1 MLPRWVRFLIIPVFT
16 AHAMQHISPF
26 SCSGLFSSHFAM
38 TVRVR
43 INPPF
48 PFYTQML
55 IFMSDITVTTH
66 SATGQAKMTLVGNE
80 GRNVCGESEQFSC
93 HDSFRHTDTI
103 FSCFSQPWPSLV
115 TEHTLKWHNLHAWPC
130 SSRTR
135 HISLFQHT
143 CKLLIFLSLRWNS
156 SVYSLCRG
164 RKTRSAVGVMWEDD
178 CLPRWHQNKQCS
190 PCANR
195 TPYSLCFSLS
205 LTEYSLFPAV
215 PRDEKRVTC
224 IPYTHH
230 QLLRNY
236 WVTWGVNPSPSITC
250 TYIRKHA
257 TTHNLLWK

>member
-1 MLPRWVRFLIIPVFT
+1 MRFLIMPVFT
-16 AHAMQHISPF
+16 AHKMQHISPF

-103 FSCFSQPWPSLV
+103 ISCFSQPWPSLV

-164 RKTRSAVGVMWEDD
+164 RKTRSAVGLMWEGD

-190 PCANR
+190 PCAYRNTLQPLFQPFPDR
-195 TPYSLCFSLS
+195 IFPFPSCAQGWEESDMYSLYTSPVIKKLLGDLRGKPISLNH
-205 LTEYSLFPAV
+205 LYIY
-215 PRDEKRVTC
+215 KKTC
-224 IPYTHH
+224 H
-230 QLLRNY
+230 
-236 WVTWGVNPSPSITC
+236 NP
-250 TYIRKHA
+250 
-257 TTHNLLWK
+257 